1 MNIGRGAAIVAAVAA
16 AGATAASSAG
26 RQVETGPVAT
36 YWMSASTTT
45 GLAAMGAGMA
55 AGGRRPGVG
64 SMMGMAMGGG
74 MNANAVTE
82 TLTLQ
87 LGSTRKPQ
95 GEPQAE
101 HDPPTGL
108 GVGAVLPLLTPPPA
122 EPAREE
128 APQAPQQYRQPQGRM
143 LIFWGC
149 GEHAG
154 PGQPLVIDFAK
165 LGAGAGGQQ
174 FAALARGM
182 ALSPMQP
189 PSASR
194 SATYGEWPNRE
205 TRAQLSGDASLIGAH
220 SVKGDYTP
228 QIDFTL
234 AANQD
239 FLPPL
244 RLTQNQKNP
253 SGSAS
258 LAWRPVD
265 GALGYFATMFGA
277 QGGEVVMWT
286 SSANQASAFAL
297 PEYLSNGDISRLVA
311 AHALMASA
319 QTSCVIPQEAVAAAG
334 HGGFFALTAYG
345 GETNIS
351 YPPRPPAPTPW
362 NIAWTVKVR
371 YRSAT
376 NGLLGMTMPGGE
388 DQQSDGAAQ
397 QGQPPK
403 KKPSRAGSL
412 LHSFTGV
419 IPP

>member
-1 MNIGRGAAIVAAVAA
+1 MNIGRGTAIVAALAA

-45 GLAAMGAGMA
+45 GLGAMGAGME
-55 AGGRRPGVG
+55 AGGRRPGLG

-74 MNANAVTE
+74 MNANAVTK
-82 TLTLQ
+82 TLVLQ
-87 LGSTRKPQ
+87 LGSTRRPQ
-95 GEPQAE
+95 GDPRAE

-108 GVGAVLPLLTPPPA
+108 GAGAVLPLLTPPPA

-128 APQAPQQYRQPQGRM
+128 AGPQTPQQYRQPQGRM

-154 PGQPLVIDFAK
+154 PGQPYVIDFAK

-182 ALSPMQP
+182 SLSAMQP
-189 PSASR
+189 PSPSR

-205 TRAQLSGDASLIGAH
+205 TRTRLNGDASLQGAH
-220 SVKGDYTP
+220 MVKGDYTP
-228 QIDFTL
+228 QIEFTL

-239 FLPPL
+239 FLSAL

-311 AHALMASA
+311 AHTLMAPA

-376 NGLLGMTMPGGE
+376 NGLLGMSMPGGE
-388 DQQSDGAAQ
+388 DQPSDDQ
-397 QGQPPK
+397 KPPPK

-412 LHSFTGV
+412 LHSLSGV
-419 IPP
+419 VLP